1 MQDHRTGGPPTYRFA
16 LARLLRDPLPQYTDP
31 TTYLKACGEMLAL
44 IFIVC
49 WGVSILA
56 APDMVTSNPLNAAL
70 GYYSLCVGLDA
81 WPANRIGL
89 VLFIPT
95 AYLGLRYVWTDTLRA
110 VLERDRLTTA
120 QYQWTWITNGGYALS
135 LSLFALA
142 FVESPFDNH
151 WVHTSLFIQFIVFR
165 FFVVLANYY
174 EANQVT
180 TGSRVFLW
188 VYGIIS
194 CVLPFLYLVAYQGY
208 AQTGEVLIPWP
219 IVAAFD
225 YGWFLCL
232 VLTTRFLPAA
242 PCIRTTWELER
253 P

>member
-1 MQDHRTGGPPTYRFA
+1 MQENRTGGPPTYRCA
-16 LARLLRDPLPQYTDP
+16 LAYILKNPLPRYTDP
-31 TTYLKACGEMLAL
+31 TTYLKASGEMLAL
-44 IFIVC
+44 IFVIC
-49 WGVSILA
+49 WGIGILA
-56 APDMVTSNPLNAAL
+56 APDMIASNPLNAAL
-70 GYYSLCVGLDA
+70 GYYSLCVGFDA

-95 AYLGLRYVWTDTLRA
+95 AYLGIRYVWTDTIRA

-120 QYQWTWITNGGYALS
+120 QYRWTWIANGGYALS
-135 LSLFALA
+135 MSLFALV
-142 FVESPFDNH
+142 FVESPFEDH
-151 WVHTSLFIQFIVFR
+151 WVHSYFFIQLIFLR
-165 FFVVLANYY
+165 FVVVGANFY
-174 EANQVT
+174 EAEQVT
-180 TGSRVFLW
+180 MGSRVFMW

-194 CVLPFLYLVAYQGY
+194 CVLPFLYLAAYQGY
-208 AQTGEVLIPWP
+208 AQNGEVLIPWP

-242 PCIRTTWELER
+242 PCILTTWELDQ